1 MLVWVRNL
9 LENWIARGF
18 FALLVL
24 VFVFWGISNVVTLIG
39 NDTAV
44 AHVGGEAV
52 DISAVQA
59 SYQKALNQAAQSG
72 QGQPDVATRQQLAQ
86 AALSDVL
93 RTQVMRLEERKLG
106 VAAPAAVIRQEI
118 DAIPSFQTNGV
129 FDQTKFAQ
137 VLAQNNSSP
146 DQFIAEARDN
156 VAGRQLIIPVIAGA
170 APPAVLVNQVF
181 GFVGEQRV
189 AETVAIPFAAQP
201 VPQPP
206 ADAVLQRY
214 WRNHPAAFTAPQYRT
229 VQLVILSPALLA
241 PQEAVSDADI
251 DAAYARVAANQ
262 PAAAP
267 QRSVQMIVVNNIAA
281 ESQLAAAWKH
291 GKNWAEMQTLA
302 PKFGANALVLNKST
316 QVQIPSPDL
325 AAAVF
330 AAQPGEVSG
339 PVAGGQNMYLFKV
352 TAVTSNGPD
361 VAALRAQVKQQ
372 LQLQKAQADVA
383 QDVDNLQ
390 DALAGQTPLDRLPG
404 NLGLV
409 AVQGTLDA
417 EGNTPQGTPAPIP
430 GSDALKAAILKAAF
444 AAQANDTAQ
453 LTNGPDDSYFALT
466 VSQITPPA
474 LQPYDQVQAKVLS
487 AWTQDEITR
496 EAEVKAA
503 GLLAAVNGGKRFDD
517 AASAAGDAVAMTA
530 PFTRETPP
538 TGMTAAMLPVMF
550 SLKPGQA
557 TMVQSDTGFTVAALS
572 KVTEPTPAQDP
583 ANFAQVSQAL
593 SKAVQDDVGESFLA
607 GLQARDKVTID
618 QKLFAQ
624 IYQ

>member
-9 LENWIARGF
+9 LENWVARAF

-39 NDTAV
+39 SNTAV

-52 DISAVQA
+52 DISVVQA
-59 SYQKALNQAAQSG
+59 SYQKALNRAAQSG
-72 QGQPDVATRQQLAQ
+72 QGQPDLATRRELAQ
-86 AALSDVL
+86 AALADVL
-93 RTQVMRLEERKLG
+93 RTQVMRREERKLG
-106 VAAPAAVIRQEI
+106 VAAPAAVIREEI

-129 FDQTKFAQ
+129 FDAKKFAQ

-146 DQFIAEARDN
+146 NQFIAEARDS

-170 APPAVLVNQVF
+170 TPPATLVKQVF
-181 GFVGEQRV
+181 SFVAEQRV
-189 AETVAIPFAAQP
+189 AETVTIPFADQP
-201 VPQPP
+201 APQPP

-229 VQLVILSPALLA
+229 LKLVILSPVLLA
-241 PQEAVSDADI
+241 PHESVSDTEV
-251 DAAYARVAANQ
+251 DAAYARVAASQ
-262 PAAAP
+262 PPARP
-267 QRSVQMIVVNNIAA
+267 ERSVQMIVVNNIAA
-281 ESQLAAAWKH
+281 ESQLAAAWKQ
-291 GKNWAEMQTLA
+291 GKSWAEMQALA
-302 PKFGANALVLNKST
+302 PKFGANAIVLDKST

-330 AAQPGEVSG
+330 AAKPGEVSG

-361 VAALRAQVKQQ
+361 VAALKAQVRQQ
-372 LQLQKAQADVA
+372 LQLQKAQAEVA
-383 QDVDNLQ
+383 KDVDNLQ

-404 NLGLV
+404 NLGLT

-417 EGNTPQGTPAPIP
+417 EGNTPQGETAPIP

-444 AAQANDTAQ
+444 AVQANDPAQ
-453 LTNGPDDSYFALT
+453 LTNGPDGSYFALT

-474 LQPYDQVQAKVLS
+474 LQPYDQVRAKVLS

-503 GLLAAVNGGKRFDD
+503 ALLAAVNKGKRFDD
-517 AASAAGDAVAMTA
+517 AASAAGEAVAMTA

-538 TGMTAAMLPVMF
+538 SGMTTAMLPVMF

-557 TMVQSDTGFTVAALS
+557 TMVQTDTGFTVADIN
-572 KVTEPTPAQDP
+572 KIIEPTPTQDP
-583 ANFAQVSQAL
+583 ANFAKVSQAL
-593 SKAVQDDVGESFLA
+593 AKAVQNDIGESFLA